1 MNLPSYIPPD
11 QLQPF
16 IRYTSFIETEVSNG
30 LQKTFVPVVDGCPG
44 IMIQDPDYGSI
55 TREGKQLPSFF
66 LFGQATRHSELK
78 LDGAFKAMYVYLQ
91 PHALGSLFNLN
102 AESLTDSCVDLTLL
116 SKGREFADRWSD
128 AGSKAKKV
136 EALNKYL
143 LDEYSLQTPVQDAA
157 VGYVLQKI
165 ISSRGACSLQELQRE
180 VHLSERSF
188 ERRFKQQVGVSARM
202 FSKICR
208 FQSSFKQL
216 HSRNFV
222 KLTDIAFDNDYSD
235 QSHFIRSFREFAGL
249 SPLQYQKKY
258 SLTAENL
265 SEAMG

>member
-1 MNLPSYIPPD
+1 MPPD
-11 QLQPF
+11 ELQPF
-16 IRYTSFIETEVSNG
+16 VKYTSFIETEVGNG
-30 LQKTFVPVVDGCPG
+30 MQKTFVPVVDGCPG
-44 IMIQDPDYGSI
+44 IMIQDPDYGTI
-55 TREGKQLPSFF
+55 TREGKELPAFF

-91 PHALGSLFNLN
+91 PHAVGSLFKLN

-116 SKGREFADRWSD
+116 IKGREFAERWSE

-136 EALNKYL
+136 AALNSYL
-143 LDEYSLQTPVQDAA
+143 LDHSALRGPDQDAA
-157 VGYVLQKI
+157 VNYVLQKI
-165 ISSRGACSLQELQRE
+165 ISGRGACQLQDLQRE
-180 VHLSERSF
+180 VHLSERSL
-188 ERRFKQQVGVSARM
+188 ERRFKQQVGISARL

-216 HSRNFV
+216 HSRDFV

-235 QSHFIRSFREFAGL
+235 QSHFIRAFREFAGM

-265 SEAMG
+265 SEALR